1 MIVNRRTFRVKW
13 GRVEE
18 AVALMKAEGKRVGFP
33 HALRLYTNYTGP
45 FSTIA
50 FEAEF
55 ENLEEYERWW
65 AEYFASPEGAAFN
78 GKFLALLEAGGTN
91 EIWNLEE

>member
-1 MIVNRRTFRVKW
+1 MIVNRRTFTVKW

-18 AVALMKAEGKRVGFP
+18 AVALAKTGGERVSPP
-33 HALRLYTNYTGP
+33 HALRLYTNNIGP

-50 FEAEF
+50 IEVEF
-55 ENLEEYERWW
+55 KNLEEYERWW
-65 AEYFASPEGAAFN
+65 AEWFASPENIALN
-78 GKFLALLEAGGTN
+78 GNLLALLEAGGTN